1 MTRRSAVARRIR
13 MAIGLL
19 VAATAVT
26 AVTACGPDQ
35 GVLTLGAEPSPR
47 SSRGTPE
54 TTTPPTD
61 GSSVEPTE
69 PTSPSEPSEP
79 TAGPTDDATSTTVPV
94 EEPDLPPIVEPELAV
109 EIPIED
115 VVDVGDRKPSRDHDT
130 FVAVA
135 FTDIERWWGEIF
147 PAVYRG
153 EFEPLSGGIYAG
165 YPGRSDDLPGC
176 GEQRTDYQDLNLYV
190 AFYCQFDDFMIYDD
204 GDRSL
209 LTELA
214 DEYGPAVMGIVLA
227 HEYGHTIQQRTGAL
241 DRFLPTI
248 VTEQQADCFA
258 GAWAG
263 QAYRGESPL
272 LRLGDRDVRTGLVAM
287 LNVSD
292 PVGTDQFSQGGHGS
306 AFDRAGAFQEGLIV
320 GPARCA
326 ELLDDPLPL
335 MPNQFLD
342 LSDASREGNASYDC
356 SDDPDPN
363 CTPAPTFLAD
373 DLNDF
378 WPAVLPGFEPLA
390 PAPVDGLDGAGCS
403 APIVVADLAAV
414 CETERVVAYDEP
426 DVLEL
431 YQQIGDFSLG
441 YLYGVGWAEVAQQEL
456 GTELTGERRALLNDC
471 FVGAW
476 TRDITLGLRYT
487 EREGTA
493 LISAGDLDEAIQMA
507 ILTGDEGAN
516 VNVAGSPFEKIES
529 FRVGVLGG
537 FDACTA
543 RFLQ

>member
-1 MTRRSAVARRIR
+1 MTRRSTVARRSR
-13 MAIGLL
+13 TAIGVLL
-19 VAATAVT
+19 AVT
-26 AVTACGPDQ
+26 AASACAPDQ
-35 GVLTLGAEPSPR
+35 GVLSIGAEPAAEPSTTAPA
-47 SSRGTPE
+47 TTTVPE
-54 TTTPPTD
+54 PPTSEPTGEATETTPPSDDTGD
-61 GSSVEPTE
+61 TGDTGTE
-69 PTSPSEPSEP
+69 
-79 TAGPTDDATSTTVPV
+79 TVD
-94 EEPDLPPIVEPELAV
+94 EPDLPPIVEPELAV
-109 EIPIED
+109 EIPIEE
-115 VVDVGDRKPSRDHDT
+115 VVDVGDRKKPREHDT

-135 FTDIERWWGEIF
+135 FTDIERWWSEVF
-147 PAVYRG
+147 PAVYGG
-153 EFEPLSGGIYAG
+153 EFVPLSGGIFAG

-176 GEQRTDYQDLNLYV
+176 GEPRTDYQDLNLYV

-204 GDRSL
+204 GDQSL
-209 LTELA
+209 LTQLA
-214 DEYGPAVMGIVLA
+214 EEYGPAVMGIVLA

-248 VTEQQADCFA
+248 ITEQQADCFA

-292 PVGTDQFSQGGHGS
+292 PIGTDQFSQGGHGS
-306 AFDRAGAFQEGLIV
+306 AFDRAGAFQEGFV
-320 GPARCA
+320 DGPGRCA

-342 LSDASREGNASYDC
+342 FSDASREGNASYDC

-363 CTPAPTFLAD
+363 CTPAPAFLAE

-378 WPAVLPGFEPLA
+378 WPAVLPGFEPLT
-390 PAPVDGLDGAGCS
+390 PAPV
-403 APIVVADLAAV
+403 ADLDSVGCAEPVEVAELALV
-414 CETERVVAYDEP
+414 CENERVVAYQEP

-431 YQQIGDFSLG
+431 YRQIGDFSLG
-441 YLYGVGWAEVAQQEL
+441 YLYGVSWAEVAQRTL
-456 GTELTGERRALLNDC
+456 GTGLSGERRALLNDC

-516 VNVAGSPFEKIES
+516 VDVNGSPFEKIES

-537 FDACTA
+537 YDACTA
-543 RFLQ
+543 RFLR